1 MAINDGYVA
10 TWGSHD
16 APMGGYKRSGLGRR
30 HGSDGLLKF
39 TEPQTVAV
47 QRMIPA
53 YAPAFGLSY
62 ETYRRLI
69 ERLVVLFRRL
79 PFYK

>member
-1 MAINDGYVA
+1 
-10 TWGSHD
+10 
-16 APMGGYKRSGLGRR
+16 MGGFKRSGLGRR
-30 HGSDGLLKF
+30 HGSEGLLKF

-47 QRMIPA
+47 QRLIPA
-53 YAPAFGLSY
+53 YAPALGLSD

-69 ERLVVLFRRL
+69 ERLVALFRRL